1 MFRHLQIN
9 DEHRFFFED
18 FVICSDFSCMVLT
31 DDIDGKEFVI
41 ISSRS
46 VQRSKEACDEIC
58 VTPLRIINCRV
69 LSRAEEMLYVDSLYP
84 MRRTIYIGDM
94 QTDKNEALRAGWGFM
109 FPDEF
114 IKSCE

>member
-1 MFRHLQIN
+1 
-9 DEHRFFFED
+9 
-18 FVICSDFSCMVLT
+18 
-31 DDIDGKEFVI
+31 
-41 ISSRS
+41 
-46 VQRSKEACDEIC
+46 
-58 VTPLRIINCRV
+58 
-69 LSRAEEMLYVDSLYP
+69 MLYVDSLYP